1 MDEAQFKA
9 FVAINQHGSFSAAA
23 EALHLTQPAVS
34 KRISAL
40 EDLLDTQLFDRI
52 GRTSVMTEA
61 GRTLLPRAEE
71 MLAGFTSLRES
82 IHDLQGNIS
91 GKLSLGTSH
100 HIGLH
105 RLPPVLREFTSCYP
119 NVELD
124 LHFVDSEDG
133 CEGVEQ
139 GNLEMAI
146 VTLPLTSPAV
156 LNIKK
161 VWDDPL
167 VLVTGKSHPLAN
179 RKKITIDE
187 LAEYDA
193 ILPGSNT
200 YTRGLLEKELKLTQ
214 REIRTGLST
223 NYLETNKMMASIG
236 LGWSILPASMVDKDL
251 HRIKLEGID
260 LHRSLGYVTHRDRS
274 LSNATRAMINILDR
288 IS

>member
-1 MDEAQFKA
+1 MDEAQLKA

-40 EDLLDTQLFDRI
+40 EELLDTQLFDRI

-61 GRTLLPRAEE
+61 GRTLRPRAVQ
-71 MLAGFTSLRES
+71 MLAGFTGLRES

-105 RLPPVLREFTSCYP
+105 RLPPVLREFTSSYP
-119 NVELD
+119 DVELD

-133 CEGVEQ
+133 CAGVEQ
-139 GNLEMAI
+139 GDLELAI
-146 VTLPLTSPAV
+146 VTLPLASPPA

-167 VLVTGKSHPLAN
+167 VLVAGKSHPLARRN
-179 RKKITIDE
+179 KISINE

-200 YTRGLLEKELKLTQ
+200 YTRGLLESELKLAE

-236 LGWSILPASMVDKDL
+236 LGWSILPESMVDKDL
-251 HRIKLEGID
+251 HRIKLKGID

>member
-1 MDEAQFKA
+1 MDEAHLKA

-23 EALHLTQPAVS
+23 EALHLTQPAIS

-40 EDLLDTQLFDRI
+40 EDVLGAQLFDRI

-61 GRTLLPRAEE
+61 GRVLLPRAEQ

-91 GKLSLGTSH
+91 GRLSLGTSH

-105 RLPPVLREFTSCYP
+105 RLPPVLRNFTSSYP
-119 NVELD
+119 DVELD

-133 CEGVEQ
+133 CAGVEQ
-139 GNLEMAI
+139 GDLELAV
-146 VTLPLTSPAV
+146 VTLPPAPSPA

-167 VLVTGKSHPLAN
+167 ILVAGKGHPLAK
-179 RKKITIDE
+179 RKKITISE
-187 LAEYDA
+187 LAEHDA

-200 YTRGLLEKELKLTQ
+200 YTRGLLENELKLAQ
-214 REIRTGLST
+214 REIHTGLST

-274 LSNATRAMINILDR
+274 LSNATRAMIKILDN